1 MGVTGPGVCMSGDSV
16 GMCIRWGLHQ
26 IKERMDKKSQIW
38 TFRMAFFIPNA
49 KHWGQKCGA

>member
-1 MGVTGPGVCMSGDSV
+1 MSGDSV